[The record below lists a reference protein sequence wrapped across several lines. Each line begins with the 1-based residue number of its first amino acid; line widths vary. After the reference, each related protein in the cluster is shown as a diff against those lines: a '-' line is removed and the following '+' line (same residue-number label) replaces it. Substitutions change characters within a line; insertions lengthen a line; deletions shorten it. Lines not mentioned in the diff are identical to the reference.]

1 MLRLNTAITSR
12 GFAAYHDSKE
22 TQLLRDALIEEVRC
36 VIAAMYPGGTAK
48 NVFIRLYMPGSF
60 IGKHPDHF
68 SSFRGCVAITIP
80 DEEGGIGDCA
90 ATLYQ
95 LHDENGGKVGEID
108 SYAEEKGSCLIHNIS
123 TGGCIPA
130 GLTEDGVK
138 LYMYHETE
146 PTKTRR
152 FALLFDVEDADPN
165 KKALALSPEYFNA
178 QRLRQIALHHAI
190 MALPQSDR
198 NSSRSPTFVH
208 TWLGFR
214 Q

>member
-1 MLRLNTAITSR
+1 MTEKGTHDLLRLNTSITSR

-80 DEEGGIGDCA
+80 DEEGGTGDCA

-95 LHDENGGKVGEID
+95 LHDEKGKKVGQID
-108 SYAEEKGSCLIHNIS
+108 SYAEEKGTCLIHNLS

-130 GLTEDGVK
+130 GCTEAEMK
-138 LYMYHETE
+138 LFMYHETE
-146 PTKTRR
+146 PTER
-152 FALLFDVEDADPN
+152 
-165 KKALALSPEYFNA
+165 
-178 QRLRQIALHHAI
+178 
-190 MALPQSDR
+190 
-198 NSSRSPTFVH
+198 
-208 TWLGFR
+208 
-214 Q
+214 